1 MNRKTASILMIAV
14 VCGLGAMIASSRM
27 LAGGPA
33 TTEEIQQIV
42 LAARDLSVEEV
53 LKPDMIKMEPLA
65 KSAIPPGAFTSF
77 RDLADRWVQIKTL
90 EGEPIVEKKLA
101 PKGTP
106 IGLIARIPKGSR
118 AFAIT
123 VNEQTGVSGFIMP
136 EHRVDVFQIQS
147 AASGEGTRAVPVL
160 QDVLV
165 LASGTNVQGSTSTDR
180 TIQARTVTVAVTP
193 EEAAILTAAQSKG
206 QLSLALRGMNDHDK
220 TSIEEPPADLL
231 PKVSMTPPAAPEPK
245 PEPKA
250 GPKSDPGAGAET
262 APRYVT
268 IYRGPSGKR
277 EQIRVDQPPGAEETG
292 LGFPSATDLASA
304 PAEPPQTTPSPMPQ

>member
-1 MNRKTASILMIAV
+1 MA
-14 VCGLGAMIASSRM
+14 
-27 LAGGPA
+27 
-33 TTEEIQQIV
+33 
-42 LAARDLSVEEV
+42 
-53 LKPDMIKMEPLA
+53 IKMEPVA
-65 KSAIPPGAFTSF
+65 KSAIPPGAFSSF

-90 EGEPIVEKKLA
+90 EGEAIVEKKLA

-123 VNEQTGVSGFIMP
+123 VNEQTGVSGFILP
-136 EHRVDVFQIQS
+136 EHRVDVFQVQQ
-147 AASGEGTRAVPVL
+147 AASGDNSRAVPVL

-180 TIQARTVTVAVTP
+180 TVQARTVTVAVTP
-193 EEAAILTAAQSKG
+193 EEAAVLTAAQSKG
-206 QLSLALRGMNDHDK
+206 TALSPRLRGMNDHDK
-220 TSIEEPPADLL
+220 TTVAEPPADPL

-250 GPKSDPGAGAET
+250 ELKSGPSDTDLGAEPP
-262 APRYVT
+262 PRYVT

-304 PAEPPQTTPSPMPQ
+304 PTEPPQATPTRADAAIVGHVPPEFMVDNASRDREPHP